1 MAEAV
6 GSLVDKITI
15 VKLKQWHCDS
25 SVKGASLKNQFMN
38 KV

>member
-1 MAEAV
+1 MEETV
-6 GSLVDKITI
+6 RSLVYKITI